1 MEISL
6 KFNHVVRVNERKE
19 KTMDYCDL
27 GKRLR
32 NERRKKKISQEQ
44 LAEMADCSVA
54 HISHIETGNTN
65 HTLSLHDALPISI
78 PSLEILIRIIN
89 QLEISSDAIL
99 SDYVD
104 KADHIYRK
112 ELSELLEN
120 CSEKEV
126 KFIVEMAK
134 ENIRVFRKY
143 GMKK

>member
-54 HISHIETGNTN
+54 HISHIETGNT
-65 HTLSLHDALPISI
+65 I

-134 ENIRVFRKY
+134 ENIWVFRKY

>member
-54 HISHIETGNTN
+54 HISHIETGNT
-65 HTLSLHDALPISI
+65 I

-89 QLEISSDAIL
+89 QLEISSD
-99 SDYVD
+99 
-104 KADHIYRK
+104 
-112 ELSELLEN
+112 
-120 CSEKEV
+120 EK
-126 KFIVEMAK
+126 KK
-134 ENIRVFRKY
+134 TNINH
-143 GMKK
+143 